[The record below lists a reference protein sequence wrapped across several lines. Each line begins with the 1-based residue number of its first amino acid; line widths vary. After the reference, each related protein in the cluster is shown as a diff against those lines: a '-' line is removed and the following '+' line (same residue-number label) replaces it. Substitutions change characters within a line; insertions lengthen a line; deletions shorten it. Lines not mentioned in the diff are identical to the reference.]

1 MKLRLEEKSLRLR
14 LSDAEVAQFAQT
26 GRVAYTI
33 AFGPAPDQTLLYALE
48 KLPATD
54 PATAVQVCYAAGAL
68 VVEVPAALAQEWTD
82 TEKNGFSAQILVA
95 EGRELRI
102 LVEKDLDCRH

>member
-1 MKLRLEEKSLRLR
+1 MKLRLEENSVRLR
-14 LSDAEVAQFAQT
+14 LSEAEVAQFAQT

-33 AFGPAPDQTLLYALE
+33 AFGPALDQTLLYALE

-54 PATAVQVCYAAGAL
+54 PATAVRVRYAAGAL
-68 VVEVPAALAQEWTD
+68 AVEVPAKLAQEWTA

>member
-33 AFGPAPDQTLLYALE
+33 AFGPAPDQTLVYALE

-54 PATAVQVCYAAGAL
+54 PATAVQVRYAAGAL

>member
-14 LSDAEVAQFAQT
+14 LSDAEVMHFAQT

-54 PATAVQVCYAAGAL
+54 PATAVQVRYAAGAL
-68 VVEVPAALAQEWTD
+68 AVEVPAALAQEWTD

>member
-1 MKLRLEEKSLRLR
+1 MKLRLEEDSLRLR
-14 LSDAEVAQFAQT
+14 LSEAEVQQFAQT

-33 AFGPAPDQTLLYALE
+33 VFGPAPDQTLHYALE

-54 PATAVQVCYAAGAL
+54 ATTAVQVRYAAGAL
-68 VVEVPAALAQEWTD
+68 AVEVPATLAQEWTS
-82 TEKNGFSAQILVA
+82 TEKNGFSAQIVVA

-102 LVEKDLDCRH
+102 LVEKDLDCHH

>member
-1 MKLRLEEKSLRLR
+1 MKLRLEENSLRLR
-14 LSDAEVAQFAQT
+14 LSEAEIQEFAHA

-33 AFGPAPDQTLLYALE
+33 VFGPGADQTLRYSLE
-48 KLPATD
+48 KLPAT
-54 PATAVQVCYAAGAL
+54 AAAEAVQVRYAAGSLA
-68 VVEVPAALAQEWTD
+68 VDVPAALAQEWTD
-82 TEKNGFSAQILVA
+82 TEKNGFSTQIVVA

>member
-1 MKLRLEEKSLRLR
+1 MKLRLEEDSLRLR
-14 LSDAEVAQFAQT
+14 LSAQEVAQFAQT

-33 AFGPAPDQTLLYALE
+33 AFGPAPDQTLRYALE
-48 KLPATD
+48 TLPPSAE
-54 PATAVQVCYAAGAL
+54 ANAVQVRYAAGAL
-68 VVEVPAALAQEWTD
+68 AVAIPTPLAQEWTG

>member
-33 AFGPAPDQTLLYALE
+33 AFGPAPDQTLVYALE
-48 KLPATD
+48 KLPTTD
-54 PATAVQVCYAAGAL
+54 PATAVQVRYAAGAL

-82 TEKNGFSAQILVA
+82 TEKNGFSTEILVA
-95 EGRELRI
+95 KGRELRI

>member
-14 LSDAEVAQFAQT
+14 LSDAEVTQFVQT

-54 PATAVQVCYAAGAL
+54 PATAVQVRYAAGAL
-68 VVEVPAALAQEWTD
+68 AVEVPAALAQEWTD

>member
-1 MKLRLEEKSLRLR
+1 MKLRLEENSLRLR
-14 LSDAEVAQFAQT
+14 LSEEEVTQFANT

-33 AFGPAPDQTLLYALE
+33 AFGPTPAQTLEYALE
-48 KLPATD
+48 KLPAAAEAKD
-54 PATAVQVCYAAGAL
+54 VQLRYVAGAL
-68 VVEVPAALAQEWTD
+68 AVEVPATLAEEWTT

-95 EGRELRI
+95 EGRQLRI

>member
-48 KLPATD
+48 QLPATD
-54 PATAVQVCYAAGAL
+54 PVTTVQVRYAAGAL
-68 VVEVPAALAQEWTD
+68 VVEVPAALAQEWTN
-82 TEKNGFSAQILVA
+82 TEKNGFSTQILVA

>member
-33 AFGPAPDQTLLYALE
+33 VFGPGADQTLVYALE
-48 KLPATD
+48 TLSATD
-54 PATAVQVCYAAGAL
+54 PATAVQVRYAAGAL
-68 VVEVPAALAQEWTD
+68 AVEVPAALAQEWTT
-82 TEKNGFSAQILVA
+82 TEKNGFSAQIVVA

>member
-14 LSDAEVAQFAQT
+14 LSEAEVAQFAST
-26 GRVAYTI
+26 GRIAYTI
-33 AFGPAPDQTLLYALE
+33 TFGPAPNQTLEYALE
-48 KLPATD
+48 KLPATAAAD
-54 PATAVQVCYAAGAL
+54 AVHVRYAAGSL
-68 VVEVPAALAQEWTD
+68 VVEVPAALAQEWTA
-82 TEKNGFSAQILVA
+82 TEKNGFSAQIVVA